1 MIKNME
7 HIQKYKKIIGIIAG
21 IIFLGALA
29 WGFALGPSPSNDG
42 FSLSRESLPSSWEFT
57 GLYNTPELTANV
69 QKNIETLKEKINEE
83 GVDVYDIYLSIA
95 QQYALVGKGK
105 EAYDY
110 LLKAVKQD
118 PGNSL
123 TFQTMGNLME
133 SLKAYT
139 VAEEAY
145 KQATIV
151 QPQILQ
157 NHLALIGFYLGQ
169 EAPAV
174 KIESAFAFAL
184 EKSGRATNVLKEYA
198 QWLEGQ
204 KDTAKAI
211 TIWEEVLKQVPED
224 RAVKDKINQLKRKL
238 K

>member
-1 MIKNME
+1 ME
-7 HIQKYKKIIGIIAG
+7 YIQKYKKIIGIIVG
-21 IIFLGALA
+21 IIFLGALV
-29 WGFALGPSPSNDG
+29 WGFALGPSPSSNG
-42 FSLSRESLPSSWEFT
+42 FALSKGSLPSSWEFT
-57 GLYNTPELTANV
+57 GLYNTPELTATV
-69 QKNIETLKEKINEE
+69 QKNIDSLKGKINEE
-83 GVDVYDIYLSIA
+83 GADMYDIYLSIA
-95 QQYALVGKGK
+95 QQYALVGKGE

-110 LLKAVKQD
+110 LLKAAKQD

-139 VAEEAY
+139 AAEEAY

-169 EAPAV
+169 KADTV
-174 KIESAFAFAL
+174 KIEAAFTFAL

-204 KDTAKAI
+204 KNIAKAI

-238 K
+238 

>member
-1 MIKNME
+1 MINNMAY
-7 HIQKYKKIIGIIAG
+7 IQKYKKIIGIIVG
-21 IIFLGALA
+21 IVFLGAIA
-29 WGFALGPSPSNDG
+29 WGFALGPSPSNNVYTLDKA
-42 FSLSRESLPSSWEFT
+42 LLPQTWEFV
-57 GLYNTPELTANV
+57 GLYNTPELIATT
-69 QKNIETLKEKINEE
+69 QKNIEDLKGRVNES
-83 GVDVYDIYLSIA
+83 GVNVYDIYLSIA

-110 LLKAVKQD
+110 LLKAAKQD

-133 SLKAYT
+133 SLKAYPA
-139 VAEEAY
+139 AEEAY

-157 NHLALIGFYLGQ
+157 NHLAFIGFLIGQ
-169 EAPAV
+169 KADAV

-204 KDTAKAI
+204 KNTAKAL
-211 TIWEEVLKQVPED
+211 TIWQEVLKQVPED

-238 K
+238 Q

>member
-1 MIKNME
+1 ME
-7 HIQKYKKIIGIIAG
+7 YIQKYKKIIGIIVG
-21 IIFLGALA
+21 IIFLGALV
-29 WGFALGPSPSNDG
+29 WGFALGPSPSSNS
-42 FSLSRESLPSSWEFT
+42 FALSKGSLPSSWEFT
-57 GLYNTPELTANV
+57 GLYNTPELTATV
-69 QKNIETLKEKINEE
+69 QKNIDSLKGKINEE
-83 GVDVYDIYLSIA
+83 GADMYDIYLSIA
-95 QQYALVGKGK
+95 QQYALVGKGE

-110 LLKAVKQD
+110 LLKAAKQD

-139 VAEEAY
+139 AAEEAY

-151 QPQILQ
+151 QPQFLQ
-157 NHLALIGFYLGQ
+157 NHLAFIGFLIGQ
-169 EAPAV
+169 KADAV
-174 KIESAFAFAL
+174 KIEAAFAFAL

-211 TIWEEVLKQVPED
+211 TIWEEVLKQIPGD

-238 K
+238 

>member
-1 MIKNME
+1 ME
-7 HIQKYKKIIGIIAG
+7 YIQKYKKIIGIIGG
-21 IIFLGALA
+21 IVLLGAVA
-29 WGFALGPSPSNDG
+29 WGFALGPSSDSVG
-42 FSLSRESLPSSWEFT
+42 FALSKESLPASWEFM
-57 GLYNTPELTANV
+57 GLYNTPELIAAA
-69 QKNIETLKEKINEE
+69 QKNIETLKGKIDDE
-83 GVDVYDIYLSIA
+83 GADVYDIYLSLA
-95 QQYALVGKGK
+95 QQYALIGKGE

-110 LLKAVKQD
+110 LLRAGKQD

-133 SLKAYT
+133 SLKAYPA
-139 VAEEAY
+139 AEEAY
-145 KQATIV
+145 RQATIV

-157 NHLALIGFYLGQ
+157 NHLAFITFYIGQ
-169 EAPAV
+169 KADAV

-204 KDTAKAI
+204 KEIAKAI

-224 RAVKDKINQLKRKL
+224 RAVKDKINQLKRKIV

>member
-1 MIKNME
+1 ME
-7 HIQKYKKIIGIIAG
+7 YIQKYKKIIGIIGG
-21 IIFLGALA
+21 IILLGALV
-29 WGFALGPSPSNDG
+29 WGFALGPSPSSNS
-42 FSLSRESLPSSWEFT
+42 FALSKDSLPSSWEFT
-57 GLYNTPELTANV
+57 GLYNTPELIATV
-69 QKNIETLKEKINEE
+69 QKNIDTLKGKINEE
-83 GVDVYDIYLSIA
+83 GADMYDIYLSVA

-110 LLKAVKQD
+110 LLKAAKQD

-139 VAEEAY
+139 AAEEAY

-157 NHLALIGFYLGQ
+157 NHLALIGYYIGQ

-174 KIESAFAFAL
+174 KIEAAFALAL

-211 TIWEEVLKQVPED
+211 TIWEEVLKQIPGD

-238 K
+238 